1 MHWTGIALGL
11 FSAFMIG
18 TGFMWVIRMEYY
30 MGAYLWKWVALAG
43 LAVVG
48 ASLFMPNFI
57 SAAIVGVIGGSVT
70 WGAMELPHQEE
81 RVEHGLFKAHPNR
94 ASRPKL
100 KQGMSGSGGAHS
112 HGSKPGLGKW
122 WSF

>member
-18 TGFMWVIRMEYY
+18 IGFVWVIRFEYY
-30 MGAYLWKWVALAG
+30 IGAYMWKMVAGAG
-43 LAVVG
+43 MIICA
-48 ASLFMPNFI
+48 ASLFMPNFLM
-57 SAAIVGVIGGSVT
+57 SAIVGITGGSMT

-94 ASRPKL
+94 AARPKL
-100 KQGMSGSGGAHS
+100 PHDGGHAHS
-112 HGSKPGLGKW
+112 HGDKPGLGKW